1 MATFAHRP
9 WEQHNPEPD
18 RTYYTSNALRL
29 FAERLE
35 RLSEGQVLDVGPVC
49 CENIRFFA
57 NRVKR
62 LHVCDMFL
70 RLDRKR
76 RNSLPLSQAWRHLD
90 YPPQSFDGI
99 LLWELVDRL
108 DDREVKRLADLCY
121 TMVKPKGTVLVFV
134 LGEQSAPPTVNSFV
148 IGAGYQIY
156 QRLQPHLDLPL
167 HRRQNRE
174 VLSLMEPLRPI
185 KSFTYLH
192 GFREFLFQ
200 RN

>member
-35 RLSEGQVLDVGPVC
+35 RRREGQVLDMGPVC

-62 LHVCDMFL
+62 FHVCDMFL

-134 LGEQSAPPTVNSFV
+134 LGEQSAPPTVNTFV
-148 IGAGYQIY
+148 IRDGYQIY

-185 KSFTYLH
+185 KSFIYLH